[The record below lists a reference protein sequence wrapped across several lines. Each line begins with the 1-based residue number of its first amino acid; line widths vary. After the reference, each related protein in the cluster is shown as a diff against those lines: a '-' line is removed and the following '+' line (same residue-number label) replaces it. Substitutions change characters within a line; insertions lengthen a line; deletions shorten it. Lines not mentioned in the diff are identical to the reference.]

1 MVLTGGSHTR
11 VLEVVELR
19 TLNTDRSGR
28 KQKEPSDHVYLVY
41 LPSGRTFRGR
51 VRHGSVRIARL
62 LCSVA
67 VAQPDRTAEPTQPN
81 ACMRARALV
90 RACVRSRACV
100 CDHRRIVYLV

>member
-1 MVLTGGSHTR
+1 MVLAGGSHTR

-28 KQKEPSDHVYLVY
+28 KQQEPSDHVY

-81 ACMRARALV
+81 ACMRAHALV
-90 RACVRSRACV
+90 RECVRSRTRV